1 MQVDDLRFASKNQL
15 PSLSI
20 SETLVENG
28 LNSSYFCFYLGFSTF
43 RDQFHKYRNSNPI
56 LVFLEKLK

>member
-15 PSLSI
+15 PGLSI
-20 SETLVENG
+20 RETLVENG

-43 RDQFHKYRNSNPI
+43 RDQFHKY
-56 LVFLEKLK
+56 